1 MGNETNPEVLH
12 WTVEQQSGMVQAEIG
27 GRVYQTYGN
36 LKENIYQSLV
46 NTTKRLPDKLAFVDA
61 KATITFQELLRDV
74 DRLAGHLKNHYEI
87 RKGDVCAILCV
98 NSIDFC
104 IAFYAYMKLGVV
116 ALPLSTKLKSNELA
130 YQLQH
135 SSVRLLI
142 MDETWLPNVIHTLE
156 SNSRIEVIFSSNGDG
171 SQNGTK
177 LSALLNQESQN
188 GEAEEVEL
196 ADVAAIVYTSGT
208 LGVPKGACIT
218 HFGFLHAVE
227 SYRRVLGVTQEDRTI
242 IPIPIFNITGLC
254 ALMGLFVDIGG
265 TAYLQPFFNAKQAVK
280 MIEDHQITFLHA
292 SPTVFIKLLEICE
305 SNDEIESV
313 RCAACGS
320 SNLPME
326 VLRRLRG
333 WLPNLHMHT
342 VYGLTETTSP
352 FTIMPDDPLLLNKP
366 GSSGIPIPGN
376 KLRIWNE
383 QSNREAVPGEVGSI
397 LVSGST
403 VIPSYWNATTEQEQV
418 FSEGWFDTG
427 DIGMVDINGYLYV
440 LDRKKDMINRGGEK
454 IYSLEVENIL
464 SSHPDVLECAVVGI
478 PDPVMGERVYAA
490 VRLIPGKNTSES
502 DIKEYLYQKL
512 ATYKLPERYCFLCE
526 LPRMENGKINKRLL
540 REMIKQ

>member
-1 MGNETNPEVLH
+1 MGNETDPGALH
-12 WTVEQQSGMVQAEIG
+12 WTAEQQSGMVQVEVG
-27 GRVYQTYGN
+27 GREYLTYGN
-36 LKENIYQSLV
+36 LKPNIYRCLA
-46 NTTKRLPDKLAFVDA
+46 NTAKRLPEKAAFVDA
-61 KATITFQELLRDV
+61 KATITFRDLLCDV
-74 DRLAGHLKNHYEI
+74 DRLAGHLKNRYEI
-87 RKGDVCAILCV
+87 HKGDVCAILCV

-116 ALPLSTKLKSNELA
+116 ALPLSTKQKSNELA
-130 YQLQH
+130 YQLEH
-135 SSVRLLI
+135 SNVRLLI
-142 MDETWLPNVIHTLE
+142 MDETWLPNVANTLE
-156 SNSRIEVIFSSNGDG
+156 RNPGIEVIFSSNGDE
-171 SQNGTK
+171 SRNGTK
-177 LSALLNQESQN
+177 LSGLLDQKPQTD
-188 GEAEEVEL
+188 EAEAAEL

-227 SYRRVLGVTQEDRTI
+227 SYRRALGVTQEDSTI

-265 TAYLQPFFNAKQAVK
+265 TAYLQPFFNAEQAVK
-280 MIEDHQITFLHA
+280 MIEDHKITFLHA
-292 SPTVFIKLLEICE
+292 SPTVFIKLLEVCE
-305 SNDEIESV
+305 SNDEIGSV

-326 VLRRLRG
+326 VLRKLRG

-352 FTIMPDDPLLLNKP
+352 FAIMPDDPILLNKP

-376 KLRIWNE
+376 ELRIWND
-383 QSNREAVPGEVGSI
+383 QANREAAPGEVGSI

-403 VIPSYWNATTEQEQV
+403 VIQSYWNATPEQTQV
-418 FSEGWFDTG
+418 FCDGWFDTG
-427 DIGMVDINGYLYV
+427 DIGMVDIDGYLYV

-464 SSHPDVLECAVVGI
+464 SCHPDVRECAVVGI

-490 VRLIPGKNTSES
+490 VRLMPGKTASES
-502 DIKEYLYQKL
+502 DMKKYLYQKL